1 MTGDGGST
9 CGFVEGCGWEVRE
22 GFWCWGLGTLLNAIP
37 TKLLDEAGKA
47 LKKKLLFDEGG
58 VLDPGATVAVNRTGR
73 PEAVLTGSQ
82 WDKVARAA
90 DSGGG
95 DVNVTLNVDVREVE
109 ELMRL
114 LQAARRAGRDV
125 RAVVP
130 GLRS

>member
-1 MTGDGGST
+1 MLGLLKDAVGKFAKVSGAGD
-9 CGFVEGCGWEVRE
+9 W
-22 GFWCWGLGTLLNAIP
+22 GTLLNAIP

-130 GLRS
+130 GVRS